1 MATNSDIVR
10 LQGADHFRQRVILS
24 ILSAKVL
31 RIDEIRSNEER
42 PGLTDYEANFLR
54 LVSKITNG
62 TYVFFIFSQNLLI
75 NVLNNKVKNR
85 YMCIVHVY
93 DEEFDL

>member
-62 TYVFFIFSQNLLI
+62 TYVFFTFSQNLLI
-75 NVLNNKVKNR
+75 NVLNKVKNR
-85 YMCIVHVY
+85 YICIVHVY
-93 DEEFDL
+93 VDYIHL